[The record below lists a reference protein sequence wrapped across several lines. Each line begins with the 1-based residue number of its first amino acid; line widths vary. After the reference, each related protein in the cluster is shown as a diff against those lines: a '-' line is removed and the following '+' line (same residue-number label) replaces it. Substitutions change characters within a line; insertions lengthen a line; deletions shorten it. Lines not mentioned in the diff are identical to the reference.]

1 MNALHGC
8 GVPITFQYNE
18 SHEKLYNNEV
28 ESRLVVVIATMS
40 LLRPCISRIFDIF
53 TKG

>member
-18 SHEKLYNNEV
+18 GHEKLNNNEV
-28 ESRLVVVIATMS
+28 ESKLVIVFCNCNDAMS
-40 LLRPCISRIFDIF
+40 LFF
-53 TKG
+53 AEF